1 MSRKWVSL
9 GDSSNAL
16 LPFLLEMTE
25 SLAPSHSQEEVEGL
39 TESDWPFLGQI
50 PWHCS
55 AGKKTEKRINKPVV
69 PGEWS
74 YLRHTVP
81 LHNTM
86 GATYLSI
93 WNYSCALL
101 FICVLFIFVILS
113 LFFCIFSPV
122 EGDQPVD
129 FKGRDVP
136 AQRMEAGEKRERQRK
151 KEREG
156 KEWKRLELGHR
167 HCSLLILAR
176 MWERYFSCSISLKLS
191 TWHGNMGSHF

>member
-1 MSRKWVSL
+1 MSWKWVSL

-39 TESDWPFLGQI
+39 TESDWTFLGQI

-86 GATYLSI
+86 GQRTSASEIIVVL
-93 WNYSCALL
+93 CFL
-101 FICVLFIFVILS
+101 FMFCSFF
-113 LFFCIFSPV
+113 LFFFS
-122 EGDQPVD
+122 
-129 FKGRDVP
+129 FLHSLSCRGRS
-136 AQRMEAGEKRERQRK
+136 ACGLQRARCASTEDEAGEKRERQRE

-176 MWERYFSCSISLKLS
+176 LWDIYFSCSISLKLS